1 MKAIFLTKKGDPHHA
16 FEIRETEKPKITSTD
31 DLLIKVEAFGLNYA
45 DVMARNGL
53 YKEAPK
59 MPSILGYEVV
69 GTVEEVGTDCDPS
82 LIGKRVVCFTRF
94 GGYAEYAISKDY
106 GCVVIDDMETGK
118 ALCIATQYVTA
129 YYMTH
134 VATNLFEGD
143 RVMIHAGAGGV
154 GTALIQLC
162 KLKGCIVFAN
172 AGSSEKLDYI
182 KKHGADYAINYRTE
196 DYQVEINEVL
206 KKDRLDCTFNP
217 IAGSTF
223 KKDFALIG
231 SGGKVMIFGG
241 SELSGKK
248 WGLLS
253 SLNFIRKMG
262 LMLPIGL
269 MMRSKSVIGVNMLKV
284 GDNKPKLL
292 NTCLN
297 EVTQLI
303 TDGKLNPHVGGEYS
317 VDNIADAHDFLENR
331 KSIGKIIVKW
341 NTNSK

>member
-1 MKAIFLTKKGDPHHA
+1 MKAVFLTQNGDAQKA
-16 FEIRETEKPKITSTD
+16 FEIKETEKPKIKHLD
-31 DLLIKVEAFGLNYA
+31 DVLIKVEAFGLNYA

-53 YKEAPK
+53 YREAPP

-69 GTVEEVGTDCDPS
+69 GLVEAVGADCDQS

-94 GGYAEYAISKDY
+94 GGYAEYAITKQFGVS
-106 GCVVIDDMETGK
+106 VVNDMDAGV
-118 ALCIATQYVTA
+118 ALSIATQYVTA

-134 VATNLFEGD
+134 ITTNLYEGD
-143 RVMIHAGAGGV
+143 KVMIHAGAGGV

-162 KLKGCIVFAN
+162 KLKGCTVFAN
-172 AGSSEKLDYI
+172 AGSPEKLDYI
-182 KKHGADYAINYRTE
+182 KKQGADYAINYRTE
-196 DYQVEINEVL
+196 DYEAEINKVL

-223 KKDFALIG
+223 KKDFGLIG
-231 SGGKVMIFGG
+231 SAGKVILFGG
-241 SELSGKK
+241 SERSGKK
-248 WGLLS
+248 WGILS
-253 SLNFIRKMG
+253 TLNFVRKMG

-292 NTCLN
+292 TKCLT

-303 TDGKLNPHVGGEYS
+303 KDGKLNPHVGG
-317 VDNIADAHDFLENR
+317 VFPADKIGDAHDLLESR
-331 KSIGKIIVKW
+331 KSVGKIIVKW
-341 NTNSK
+341 